1 MKMAKKK
8 YEVPALEIIQLQANI
23 SVMIADSF
31 HDSGGFGSMP
41 GRRPSTPT
49 VPAF

>member
-23 SVMIADSF
+23 AVMIADSY
-31 HDSGGFGSMP
+31 HDGGGFAP
-41 GRRPSTPT
+41 ERRSP
-49 VPAF
+49 VF

>member
-23 SVMIADSF
+23 AVMIADSY
-31 HDSGGFGSMP
+31 HDGGFSAP
-41 GRRPSTPT
+41 ERRSP
-49 VPAF
+49 VF